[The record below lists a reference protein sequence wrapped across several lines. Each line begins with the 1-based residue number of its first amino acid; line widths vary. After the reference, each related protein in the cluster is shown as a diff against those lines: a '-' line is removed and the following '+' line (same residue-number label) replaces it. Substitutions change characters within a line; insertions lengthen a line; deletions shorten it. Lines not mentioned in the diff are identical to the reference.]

1 VTVALDPSGS
11 GKDGEKFV
19 VVMSGFQKRFLLSRQ
34 RIDLRMAL
42 MAPVAQCVS
51 AAKLVERI
59 VVSTILFKCI
69 TCKEGTWAA
78 VLPWMGKT
86 KASARGVPSTI
97 VGRVCPKFQAKTK
110 YDRAAFE
117 GRERGTK
124 LAEELLSLPTFQ
136 QECAH
141 NLHVL
146 THASVAAKQGHW
158 VVLRADG
165 GGLLHLPRRVAQRRC
180 ACLCQP

>member
-165 GGLLHLPRRVAQRRC
+165 GGLLHLPR
-180 ACLCQP
+180 